1 MNKKKNYLAGK
12 ILITIT
18 HKKRKKPTP
27 VKKAKLTELKI
38 ISNFVKRFK
47 LKSNNMILNKSKKY
61 NKIKKIP

>member
-1 MNKKKNYLAGK
+1 MNKNKNYLAGK

-18 HKKRKKPTP
+18 HKKIKKPTP
-27 VKKAKLTELKI
+27 IKKAKLTELKI

-61 NKIKKIP
+61 NKIKIIS

>member
-18 HKKRKKPTP
+18 HKKRKKSTP
-27 VKKAKLTELKI
+27 IKKVKLTELKI